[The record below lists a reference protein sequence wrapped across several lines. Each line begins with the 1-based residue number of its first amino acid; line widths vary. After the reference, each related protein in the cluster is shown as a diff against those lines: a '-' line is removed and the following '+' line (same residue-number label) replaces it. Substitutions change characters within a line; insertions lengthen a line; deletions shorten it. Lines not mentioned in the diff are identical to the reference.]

1 MAGPIRPVSIKGR
14 YLWVDSK
21 RFLVKG
27 VVYQDHRRSGSSR
40 SDPLADDGIEDLRRD
55 LEAFKELGLNT
66 LFVFMKL
73 LEDAGI
79 YVLVCLST
87 PKLCINRMT
96 PLESYNQELLEHC
109 FSTVDCMAA
118 YPNTLGVLV
127 ASEVINSHASTAA
140 APVIRAV
147 TRDIKRYMALA
158 RETSEQRVLPV
169 GYSAADVRMV
179 TRSTFDYLTAESKDE
194 SIDFYC
200 FCNYSWAGR
209 NSSMQISGYNQLV
222 SQFSDTDIPIFFSEY
237 GANTVTPRVFHKTTA
252 IYSPEMTH
260 VFSGGCVYEFYC
272 GPNRYGIV
280 EITKLPDETKA
291 LRKTAEFKTLKK
303 RLLGCTE
310 QPVTY
315 EVAVTDQVEVETR
328 PFPIRSDA
336 WKASSELPPSPVDWE
351 DVRSQLDLSSWIVLG
366 NDMQRGGTVDRW
378 DDDFN
383 LRIQVGLDLQLGRSK

>member
-1 MAGPIRPVSIKGR
+1 
-14 YLWVDSK
+14 
-21 RFLVKG
+21 
-27 VVYQDHRRSGSSR
+27 
-40 SDPLADDGIEDLRRD
+40 
-55 LEAFKELGLNT
+55 
-66 LFVFMKL
+66 
-73 LEDAGI
+73 
-79 YVLVCLST
+79 
-87 PKLCINRMT
+87 MT

>member
-1 MAGPIRPVSIKGR
+1 
-14 YLWVDSK
+14 
-21 RFLVKG
+21 
-27 VVYQDHRRSGSSR
+27 
-40 SDPLADDGIEDLRRD
+40 
-55 LEAFKELGLNT
+55 
-66 LFVFMKL
+66 
-73 LEDAGI
+73 
-79 YVLVCLST
+79 
-87 PKLCINRMT
+87 MT

-109 FSTVDCMAA
+109 FSTIDCMAV
-118 YPNTLGVLV
+118 YRNTLGLLV

-147 TRDIKRYMALA
+147 TRDVKRYMALA
-158 RETSEQRVLPV
+158 REVSEQRVLPV
-169 GYSAADVRMV
+169 GYSAADVRML
-179 TRSTFDYLTAESKDE
+179 TRLTFDYLTAGSRDE

-200 FCNYSWAGR
+200 VFE
-209 NSSMQISGYNQLV
+209 
-222 SQFSDTDIPIFFSEY
+222 FSDTDIPIFFSEY
-237 GANTVTPRVFHKTTA
+237 GANTVTPRVFHETTA

-315 EVAVTDQVEVETR
+315 EVAVTDQAEVEPR
-328 PFPIRSDA
+328 PFPTRSNA
-336 WKASSELPPSPVDWE
+336 WNASSELPPSPVDWE
-351 DVRSQLDLSSWIVLG
+351 DVRSQLDLSSWVVLG
-366 NDMQRGGTVDRW
+366 NDMQRGGTVDRR

-383 LRIQVGLDLQLGRSK
+383 FRIQVGLDLQLGRSK